1 MEDMADLRMYS
12 DGSGIEGMAG
22 AATIVFR
29 DGQEVKS
36 VCYLLGPLT
45 CHTTYEAEV
54 VSVLLARELIHRKC
68 SALSTTIR
76 LDNQAIIQALGGRS
90 TKPAQAL
97 LNLVHEGSS
106 DWLTSNSLG
115 WRQLGIHWVSGHN
128 GVHNNEHADEEAWR
142 AVSVG
147 SSLESK
153 LLEALQGRPLPCSL
167 TALCS
172 KFKESLKLR

>member
-1 MEDMADLRMYS
+1 MEDMADLHMYS

-97 LNLVHEGSS
+97 LNLVHEGSNDWMTS
-106 DWLTSNSLG
+106 DSSVFTGYLGTMGFMATSVWMKRPRGQSVLDLVRRVSSRRHCRG
-115 WRQLGIHWVSGHN
+115 TLYHIVWRPYT
-128 GVHNNEHADEEAWR
+128 A
-142 AVSVG
+142 
-147 SSLESK
+147 SS
-153 LLEALQGRPLPCSL
+153 RNC
-167 TALCS
+167 
-172 KFKESLKLR
+172 